1 MNRTL
6 RAMIAKYISQYGDN
20 WDEYLPKLLFPF
32 CTKCHDSTGES
43 PFFLLYGRDAGLPEE
58 TLSTK

>member
-1 MNRTL
+1 
-6 RAMIAKYISQYGDN
+6 MIAKYISQYGDN